1 MADRTRRRRRWR
13 SELSLKAAILISGS
27 GTNLQSFIDT
37 IAEGSL
43 DLDIAVVFSN
53 RPDAYG
59 LTRAKDAGIRTTCI
73 EHEVFADRVQ
83 FDRAVAA
90 SLDTF
95 DPDLLILA
103 GFMRILSPW
112 FVTRYEG
119 KVLNIHPA
127 LLPRYPGLDT
137 HARALR
143 AGDSHHGSTVHFVT
157 DELDGGP
164 RILAG
169 RIAVNAGETPEQLQE
184 RVQAVEHR
192 IYPQAAQL
200 FATGRITCKN
210 GDAWLDGNIL
220 PEPLVIDY

>member
-1 MADRTRRRRRWR
+1 M
-13 SELSLKAAILISGS
+13 KAAILISGS

-37 IAEGSL
+37 IAQGNL
-43 DLDIAVVFSN
+43 DLDIAVVLSN

-59 LTRAKDAGIRTTCI
+59 LTRARDADIQTACI
-73 EHEVFADRVQ
+73 EHGAFEGRVQ

-90 SLDTF
+90 SLEPF

-127 LLPRYPGLDT
+127 LLPRHPGLDT

-200 FATGRITCKN
+200 FATGRITYRN
-210 GDAWLDGNIL
+210 GAAWLDGKIL
-220 PEPLVIDY
+220 ADPLIVDY